1 MLWVPHEH
9 VADASDLILPFYVL
23 LRIFGEKKE
32 NLNIDDIR
40 ARIRVMTLAEGYDKH
55 YNKFQSKS

>member
-23 LRIFGEKKE
+23 LRICEKKEE
-32 NLNIDDIR
+32 NLNIGD
-40 ARIRVMTLAEGYDKH
+40 IRVMTLTEGYDEH

>member
-23 LRIFGEKKE
+23 LRIGEKKG
-32 NLNIDDIR
+32 NLNIDE
-40 ARIRVMTLAEGYDKH
+40 IRVMTLTEGYDKH
-55 YNKFQSKS
+55 YNKFQSKT